1 MAFDFKKECKD
12 FYLPKTNP
20 VFIDVPEMS
29 YIAIAG
35 QGDPNKEDGVY
46 KQALSALYA
55 LSFTIKMSKMGDW
68 QPDGY
73 FDYVVPPLE
82 GLWWINKGFFDGLN
96 SEDKSAL
103 HWISMIRQ
111 PDFVTDEVFAW
122 SKDQAM
128 AKKPEIRDTLEKA
141 RLIRFHEGPCVQI
154 MHLGTYDDEAS
165 SIAKLNDYIL
175 DNGYASDLSNTEDL
189 DDEEVLEA
197 FIPNS
202 EMNPFRLHHEIYLSD
217 PRRCKPENLKT
228 VIRQPVTS
236 NQSVTDC

>member
-1 MAFDFKKECKD
+1 MTFDFKKEYKD
-12 FYLPKTNP
+12 IYLPKTSP

-29 YIAIAG
+29 YIAIVG

-73 FDYVVPPLE
+73 FDYIVPPLE
-82 GLWWINKGFFDGLN
+82 GLWWMNKGCFDGLN
-96 SEDKSAL
+96 SADKSAF
-103 HWISMIRQ
+103 HWVSMIRQ

-122 SKDQAM
+122 AKEQAV
-128 AKKPEIRDTLEKA
+128 AKKPDIRDMLEKA
-141 RLIRFHEGPCVQI
+141 HLIRFSEGPCVQI
-154 MHLGTYDDEAS
+154 MHLGPYDDEAS

-175 DNGYASDLSNTEDL
+175 ENGYASDLSKPGDTI
-189 DDEEVLEA
+189 DEEVLET
-197 FIPNS
+197 FISSNNLKPL
-202 EMNPFRLHHEIYLSD
+202 RLHHEIYLSD

-228 VIRQPVTS
+228 VIRQPVTT
-236 NQSVTDC
+236 NQNATDC